1 MRTPSSIRE
10 ETERMKAD
18 LANGANV
25 TDYARMFGGAGFDA
39 YLDRARADRGQIE
52 VMRAWLEQV
61 AAYLD
66 GLEAHVPIVEVRRT
80 KHMRSIMRGGR

>member
-1 MRTPSSIRE
+1 MRQASDVRA

-18 LANGANV
+18 LANGGNV

-66 GLEAHVPIVEVRRT
+66 ALEVHVPVVEVRRT
-80 KHMRSIMRGGR
+80 KHLRSIMRVGR